1 MASQLPGIRA
11 MSVASEPSQ
20 QPSATCEPAPAGT
33 IERAADHLDWS
44 IAFGPR
50 RDGRHPPAEPKRDKP
65 QPGAAPN
72 ALRRAPRHDNR
83 AEATRF
89 LPGFGLCLALFVV
102 AVAAGVGTF
111 LLANSADKRADIARA
126 PAEAT
131 AETHASAAPTGVQ
144 AMQRPAVSG
153 GQSGR
158 QAEPAEKSAAAGAAS
173 ARVAPSDKSKPN
185 VTATSAP
192 PRSTATS
199 AAPPQPSPGSGL
211 SGAEIETLL
220 SRGDW
225 LFATGDVASARLLY
239 RRAAGAGEARA
250 AVRLRETFDPV
261 LLDPTPLRGARRSPE
276 VTGTPL
282 LEQSAAM
289 RSSSRGDN
297 DH

>member
-1 MASQLPGIRA
+1 MASAGVIMASQLPGIRG
-11 MSVASEPSQ
+11 MSVGSEPSQ
-20 QPSATCEPAPAGT
+20 QPSTACEPARTGI
-33 IERAADHLDWS
+33 IERTADHLDWS

-50 RDGRHPPAEPKRDKP
+50 RDGRRPLAEPKREQP
-65 QPGAAPN
+65 QPGVAPDVR
-72 ALRRAPRHDNR
+72 RRAPRHDNP

-89 LPGFGLCLALFVV
+89 LPGFGLCLALFAV

-131 AETHASAAPTGVQ
+131 TETHASAAPTGVP

-153 GQSGR
+153 GQSGP
-158 QAEPAEKSAAAGAAS
+158 QTEPAEKSAAAGAAR
-173 ARVAPSDKSKPN
+173 ARVAPSDKSN

-199 AAPPQPSPGSGL
+199 AAPQPSPGSGL

-239 RRAAGAGEARA
+239 RRAADAGEARA

-261 LLDPTPLRGARRSPE
+261 LLDHTPWRGARRSPE
-276 VTGTPL
+276 VMGAP
-282 LEQSAAM
+282 QSAPM
-289 RSSSRGDN
+289 RNSSRGQ
-297 DH
+297 